1 MKAIKTERAPAA
13 IGPYSQGV
21 ISNGMIFVSGQLP
34 LDPATGILE
43 TDPAKAAK
51 RALQNIESILADAG
65 ASLADCLKVTIFLTD
80 MTHFSAVNT
89 VYATFF
95 TEPWPARATVAVAGL
110 PKGAILE
117 IECIAALPEGRW

>member
-13 IGPYSQGV
+13 IGPYSQAV

-34 LDPATGILE
+34 LDPATGNLE

-51 RALQNIESILADAG
+51 QALKNIESILADAG

-80 MTHFSAVNT
+80 MTHFTAINEIYT
-89 VYATFF
+89 TYF
-95 TEPWPARATVAVAGL
+95 TEPWPARSTVAVAGL
-110 PKGAILE
+110 PKGAVLE